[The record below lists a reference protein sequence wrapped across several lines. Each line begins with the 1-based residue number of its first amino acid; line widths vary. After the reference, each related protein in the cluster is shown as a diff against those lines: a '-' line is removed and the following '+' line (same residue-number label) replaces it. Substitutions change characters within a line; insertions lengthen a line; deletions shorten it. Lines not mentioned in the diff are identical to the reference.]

1 MTCSSILSRQRWR
14 GFHASSSSSQLL
26 LLLLLLFLMLLLL
39 LLTVLLLPDS
49 QCLTPHNALSGTR
62 LVASSNTASSKLKY
76 SRMVLLF
83 VASSSCVQSMREPPG
98 PRQRHSQTS
107 AAYRH

>member
-14 GFHASSSSSQLL
+14 GFHASSSSQL

-39 LLTVLLLPDS
+39 LTVLLPDS

-62 LVASSNTASSKLKY
+62 LVASSNTASSKPKY

-83 VASSSCVQSMREPPG
+83 VASSNCVQSMREPPG
-98 PRQRHSQTS
+98 PRHKHSHTS
-107 AAYRH
+107 AAYLH